1 MKKNNDTPK
10 EQFICS
16 VCGKEISGDHVI
28 IQTRRHTTLHIHYEC
43 MRAGRQMHEKVKLF
57 LTPHIEIRIHVS
69 EEMERDYAECQKMM
83 KRGED
88 YDCDRCSWANVSIYG
103 TGACELKGL
112 KEQLGGISG
121 ETDGKER

>member
-43 MRAGRQMHEKVKLF
+43 MRAGRNKQ
-57 LTPHIEIRIHVS
+57 
-69 EEMERDYAECQKMM
+69 C
-83 KRGED
+83 
-88 YDCDRCSWANVSIYG
+88 RCLS
-103 TGACELKGL
+103 GL
-112 KEQLGGISG
+112 ENF
-121 ETDGKER
+121 

>member
-28 IQTRRHTTLHIHYEC
+28 IQTRRHTTLHIHHEC
-43 MRAGRQMHEKVKLF
+43 MRTGRQMNEKGKLF

-69 EEMERDYAECQKMM
+69 ER
-83 KRGED
+83 
-88 YDCDRCSWANVSIYG
+88 W
-103 TGACELKGL
+103 KG
-112 KEQLGGISG
+112 IMRSA
-121 ETDGKER
+121 RR